1 MRFKN
6 FTMVVDVAWNFLLFP
21 VTRTPLGAGKR
32 AKAAPQQRRRSP
44 LSHTI
49 AKNCAS
55 SQLSYTYRIEE
66 PLHSR
71 VGCRSRATLKKRITI
86 NLAIPTL

>member
-1 MRFKN
+1 
-6 FTMVVDVAWNFLLFP
+6 MVVDVAWNFLLLP

-55 SQLSYTYRIEE
+55 SQLSYTYRMEA

-71 VGCRSRATLKKRITI
+71 VVRHSRATLKKPITI

>member
-55 SQLSYTYRIEE
+55 SQLSYTYRIKE